1 MEHLEHARTNLR
13 RASERASG
21 PVHTQLDSLQSGI
34 GAESDRDADTEG
46 PDSDV
51 DRIAEVADKLD
62 ALEEEVED
70 PQVEEY
76 MDDAID
82 HLRTYL
88 KEHPHGE

>member
-1 MEHLEHARTNLR
+1 MEHLERARTNLR

-46 PDSDV
+46 PDSEV
-51 DRIAEVADKLD
+51 DRLAEVADKLD
-62 ALEEEVED
+62 ALVEQVED
-70 PQVEEY
+70 PEVEAHME
-76 MDDAID
+76 DAID

>member
-1 MEHLEHARTNLR
+1 MEHLELARKNLR

-46 PDSDV
+46 PDSEV
-51 DRIAEVADKLD
+51 DRLAEVADKLD
-62 ALEEEVED
+62 ALTEEVED
-70 PQVEEY
+70 PETQKY
-76 MDDAID
+76 MEDAID